1 MPIPDLKPAIA
12 EGRLL
17 ARFPF
22 LPQASPWI
30 AGLANKHGIDLDTL
44 LEGPSMEK
52 ARLRA
57 RQRLLESL
65 EKDKSSQSNNDVW
78 TEDGQIIEAFAFYYA
93 RLVICA
99 SEDEKLIARWAQT
112 EAERA
117 EKMLVSNKGIAF
129 DEQHLDL
136 IARTYFT
143 KIKSEDSFNSSSTR
157 QGLSSM
163 KSTGSLMMNLNQ
175 VEQGKTWNIGLS
187 DYIEVCPKIT
197 GDRWR
202 LPNTDIKDGW
212 IKLHHE
218 SEYNSSKKLARLMR
232 ERFKQEIEKDAL
244 SRVNDVTTELAIRLA
259 EPVGMLRSQMSKIQK
274 DAIELVGASQE
285 EWPPCMKNVVAQLTQ
300 GVNVNHFGRVFMA
313 SMAST
318 LALPQEACVDFFR
331 GAPDFSEQTTAYQVA
346 HIYDREYTPS
356 GCGKLKVNHNC
367 PVLPGDDRICDIEW
381 MNHPLKYIRVKQRS
395 NSMRRKVEQ
404 KTISDTDD
412 GESHND

>member
-30 AGLANKHGIDLDTL
+30 AGLAGKHGIDLDTL

-57 RQRLLESL
+57 RQRLLDSL
-65 EKDKSSQSNNDVW
+65 ERDKTSQSSNDVW
-78 TEDGQIIEAFAFYYA
+78 SEDGQIIEAFAFYYA

-117 EKMLVSNKGIAF
+117 ERMLVSEKGVVF

-136 IARTYFT
+136 IAKSYFT
-143 KIKSEDSFNSSSTR
+143 EIKSEDSVNVNSSR
-157 QGLSSM
+157 HGLSSM
-163 KSTGSLMMNLNQ
+163 KSTGSLMMKLNQ

-202 LPNTDIKDGW
+202 LPNTNIKDGW

-218 SEYNSSKKLARLMR
+218 TEYNSSKKLARLMR

-244 SRVNDVTTELAIRLA
+244 SRVADVTTELAIRLA

-285 EWPPCMKNVVAQLTQ
+285 EWPPCMKNTVAQLAQ

-331 GAPDFSEQTTAYQVA
+331 GAPDFSEQTTSYQVA

-381 MNHPLKYIRVKQRS
+381 MNHPLKYIRAKQRS
-395 NSMRRKVEQ
+395 NSMRQRTEPKNNND
-404 KTISDTDD
+404 SDDVGSNGD
-412 GESHND
+412 

>member
-30 AGLANKHGIDLDTL
+30 AGLAGKNGIDLDTL

-57 RQRLLESL
+57 RQRLLDSL
-65 EKDKSSQSNNDVW
+65 ERDKTSQSNNDVW
-78 TEDGQIIEAFAFYYA
+78 SEDGQIIEAFAFYYA

-117 EKMLVSNKGIAF
+117 ERMLVSEKGVVF

-136 IARTYFT
+136 IAKSYFT
-143 KIKSEDSFNSSSTR
+143 DIKSEDSVNANSSR
-157 QGLSSM
+157 HGLSSM
-163 KSTGSLMMNLNQ
+163 KSTGSLMMKLNQ
-175 VEQGKTWNIGLS
+175 VEQGKTWDIGLS

-202 LPNTDIKDGW
+202 LPNTNIKDGW

-218 SEYNSSKKLARLMR
+218 AEYNSSKKLARLMR

-244 SRVNDVTTELAIRLA
+244 SRVADVTTELAIRLA

-285 EWPPCMKNVVAQLTQ
+285 EWPPCMKNTVAQLAQ

-331 GAPDFSEQTTAYQVA
+331 GAPDFSEQTTSYQVA

-381 MNHPLKYIRVKQRS
+381 MNHPLKYIRAKQRS
-395 NSMRRKVEQ
+395 NSMRQRTEPKNNND
-404 KTISDTDD
+404 SDDVGSPGD
-412 GESHND
+412 

>member
-30 AGLANKHGIDLDTL
+30 AGLAGKHGIDLDTL

-57 RQRLLESL
+57 RQRLLDSL
-65 EKDKSSQSNNDVW
+65 ERDKTSQSSNDVW
-78 TEDGQIIEAFAFYYA
+78 SEDGQIIEAFAFYYA

-117 EKMLVSNKGIAF
+117 ERMLVSEKGVVF

-136 IARTYFT
+136 IAKSYFT
-143 KIKSEDSFNSSSTR
+143 EIKSEDSVNVNSSR
-157 QGLSSM
+157 HGLSSM
-163 KSTGSLMMNLNQ
+163 KSTGSLMMKLNQ

-202 LPNTDIKDGW
+202 LPNTNIKDGW

-218 SEYNSSKKLARLMR
+218 TEYNSSKKLARLMR

-244 SRVNDVTTELAIRLA
+244 SRVADVTTELAIRLA

-285 EWPPCMKNVVAQLTQ
+285 EWPPCMKNTVAQLAQ

-331 GAPDFSEQTTAYQVA
+331 GAPDFSEQTTSYQVA

-381 MNHPLKYIRVKQRS
+381 MNHPLKYIRAKQRS
-395 NSMRRKVEQ
+395 NSMRQRTEPKNNND
-404 KTISDTDD
+404 SDDVGSPGD
-412 GESHND
+412 

>member
-30 AGLANKHGIDLDTL
+30 AGLAGKNGIDLDTL

-57 RQRLLESL
+57 RQRLLDSL
-65 EKDKSSQSNNDVW
+65 ERDKTSQSNNDVW
-78 TEDGQIIEAFAFYYA
+78 SEDGQIIEAFAFYYA

-117 EKMLVSNKGIAF
+117 ERMLVSEKGVVF

-136 IARTYFT
+136 IAKSYFT
-143 KIKSEDSFNSSSTR
+143 DIKSEDSVNANSSR
-157 QGLSSM
+157 HGLSSM
-163 KSTGSLMMNLNQ
+163 KSTGSLMMKLNQ

-202 LPNTDIKDGW
+202 LPNTNIKDGW

-218 SEYNSSKKLARLMR
+218 AEYNSSKKLARLMR

-244 SRVNDVTTELAIRLA
+244 SRVADVTTELAIRLA

-285 EWPPCMKNVVAQLTQ
+285 EWPPCMKNTVAQLAQ

-331 GAPDFSEQTTAYQVA
+331 GAPDFSEQTTSYQVA

-381 MNHPLKYIRVKQRS
+381 MNHPLKYIRAKQRS
-395 NSMRRKVEQ
+395 NSMRQRTEPKN
-404 KTISDTDD
+404 KNDSDEV
-412 GESHND
+412 GSHGD

>member
-1 MPIPDLKPAIA
+1 MPIPDSKPAIDD
-12 EGRLL
+12 GRLL

-30 AGLANKHGIDLDTL
+30 AQMASKHSIDLDTL
-44 LEGPSMEK
+44 LEGAVMEK

-65 EKDKSSQSNNDVW
+65 EKDKSSQVSNDVW
-78 TEDGQIIEAFAFYYA
+78 SEDGQLIEAFAFYYA

-117 EKMLVSNKGIAF
+117 ERMLVSEKGVVF
-129 DEQHLDL
+129 DEDHLDV
-136 IARTYFT
+136 IARTYFS
-143 KIKSEDSFNSSSTR
+143 KIQNQDGMSTSSAR
-157 QGLSSM
+157 VGLSAMRS
-163 KSTGSLMMNLNQ
+163 SGSLMMNLNQ
-175 VEQGKTWNIGLS
+175 VQQGKIWKIGLS
-187 DYIEVCPKIT
+187 DYIEVCPRIT

-202 LPNTDIKDGW
+202 LPNANIKSGW
-212 IKLHHE
+212 IQLHHE

-232 ERFKQEIEKDAL
+232 ERIKEEIEKDAL
-244 SRVNDVTTELAIRLA
+244 AKVSDVTTELAIRLA

-285 EWPPCMKNVVAQLTQ
+285 EWPPCMKNIVAQLTQ

-381 MNHPLKYIRVKQRS
+381 MNHPLKYIRAKQRS
-395 NSMRRKVEQ
+395 NSRKPRPQNEKKVETQ
-404 KTISDTDD
+404 QSP
-412 GESHND
+412 EN

>member
-30 AGLANKHGIDLDTL
+30 AGLAGKNGIDLDTL

-57 RQRLLESL
+57 RQRLLDSL
-65 EKDKSSQSNNDVW
+65 ERDKTSQSNNDVW
-78 TEDGQIIEAFAFYYA
+78 SEDGQIIEAFAFYYA

-117 EKMLVSNKGIAF
+117 ERMLVSEKGVVF

-136 IARTYFT
+136 IAKSYFT
-143 KIKSEDSFNSSSTR
+143 DIKSEDSVNANSSR
-157 QGLSSM
+157 HGLSSM
-163 KSTGSLMMNLNQ
+163 KSTGSLMMKLNQ

-202 LPNTDIKDGW
+202 LPNTNIKDGW

-218 SEYNSSKKLARLMR
+218 AEYNSSKKLARLMR

-244 SRVNDVTTELAIRLA
+244 SRVADVTTELAIRLA

-285 EWPPCMKNVVAQLTQ
+285 EWPPCMKNTVAQLAQ

-331 GAPDFSEQTTAYQVA
+331 GAPDFSEQTTSYQVA

-381 MNHPLKYIRVKQRS
+381 MNHPLKYIRAKQRS
-395 NSMRRKVEQ
+395 NSMRQRNEPKNNND
-404 KTISDTDD
+404 SDDV
-412 GESHND
+412 GSHGD